1 MLAPR
6 HWTALGLACLLA
18 LLQYQLWLGRGSW
31 PQVEAYRQQLAEQTR
46 SNELARQHNEQLANE
61 VRDLEG
67 GMTMVEEIARYELGL
82 LRPNEV
88 FVKVTPPGATAH

>member
-1 MLAPR
+1 M
-6 HWTALGLACLLA
+6 GLACLLA

-31 PQVEAYRQQLAEQTR
+31 PQVEAYRQQLAEQTHA
-46 SNELARQHNEQLANE
+46 NELARQHNEQLASE

-88 FVKVTPPGATAH
+88 FVKITPPSAPPR

>member
-6 HWTALGLACLLA
+6 HWTALGLGCLLA

-31 PQVEAYRQQLAEQTR
+31 PQVQDYRQQLAEQTR
-46 SNELARQHNEQLANE
+46 ANELARQQNEQLASE
-61 VRDLEG
+61 VRDLQD

-88 FVKVTPPGATAH
+88 FVKVTPPSAAPR

>member
-6 HWTALGLACLLA
+6 HWTALGLTCLLA

-46 SNELARQHNEQLANE
+46 SNELARQHNEQLASE

-88 FVKVTPPGATAH
+88 FVKVTPPGARPR

>member
-1 MLAPR
+1 M
-6 HWTALGLACLLA
+6 LA

-31 PQVEAYRQQLAEQTR
+31 PQVEAYRQQLAEQTHA
-46 SNELARQHNEQLANE
+46 NELARQHNEQLASE

-88 FVKVTPPGATAH
+88 FVKITPPSAPPR

>member
-6 HWTALGLACLLA
+6 YLTALGLTCLLA

-31 PQVEAYRQQLAEQTR
+31 PQVEAYRQQLAEQTHA
-46 SNELARQHNEQLANE
+46 NELARQHNEQLANE

-88 FVKVTPPGATAH
+88 FVKVNTPGASVR

>member
-6 HWTALGLACLLA
+6 HWAALGLAGLLA

-31 PQVEAYRQQLAEQTR
+31 PQVQAYRQQLAEQTR
-46 SNELARQHNEQLANE
+46 SNELARQQNQQLTSE
-61 VRDLEG
+61 VHDLEG

-88 FVKVTPPGATAH
+88 FVKVNTPGASVR

>member
-31 PQVEAYRQQLAEQTR
+31 PQVEAYRQQLAEQTHA
-46 SNELARQHNEQLANE
+46 NELARQHNEQLASE

-88 FVKVTPPGATAH
+88 FVKVTPPGATAR

>member
-6 HWTALGLACLLA
+6 HWAALGLAGLLV
-18 LLQYQLWLGRGSW
+18 LLQCQLWLGRGSW
-31 PQVEAYRQQLAEQTR
+31 PQVEAYHQQLAEQIHA
-46 SNELARQHNEQLANE
+46 NELARQHNEQLASE
-61 VRDLEG
+61 VHDLQG

-88 FVKVTPPGATAH
+88 FVKVTQPSAPPR